1 MKYPTTTIRKAL
13 VKKRDTGMKVV
24 GVWVDGCQANVSNAI
39 ILKTHVVASLA
50 LIPRYLLMYQ
60 DQQRLFLIHI
70 HLIHSTHT
78 IHWIANVIE
87 KKSI

>member
-1 MKYPTTTIRKAL
+1 
-13 VKKRDTGMKVV
+13 MKVV
-24 GVWVDGCQANVSNAI
+24 GGWVVWCCQANVSNAI

-50 LIPRYLLMYQ
+50 LIPRYLMMYQ

-87 KKSI
+87 KKFI